1 MKTIYEFTLKK
12 KVKKQVEQKRTTK
25 DGEEEIVLVNKTV
38 SVPVKFVVKKPTRRL
53 VDDAEVFYSVQLSK
67 AIKMGIVTKAMLV
80 KKYAD
85 NGGALSEE
93 ENKHLLKSLKA
104 LNDMQNEYQLLE
116 VSKKKEDEQ
125 KKEELKLKIVSLQ
138 REMQELEASLQS
150 VYEHTADA
158 KAEQETLLWYA
169 SNLAQI
175 ETEGGFKDFFEGD
188 DFEEKREDL
197 YEKFEDEK
205 GFDYEA
211 TSIICK
217 VIGYWV
223 YNQNCE
229 KKDIE
234 KFIKD
239 GQ

>member
-175 ETEGGFKDFFEGD
+175 ETENGFKDFFKGD

-205 GFDYEA
+205 GLDYEA

-234 KFIKD
+234 EFIKD